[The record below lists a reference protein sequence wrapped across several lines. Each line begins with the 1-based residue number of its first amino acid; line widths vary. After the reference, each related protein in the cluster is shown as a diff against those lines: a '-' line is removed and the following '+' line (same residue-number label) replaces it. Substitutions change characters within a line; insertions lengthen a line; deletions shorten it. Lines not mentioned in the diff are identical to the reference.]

1 MKGARKLG
9 VRLVNTA
16 WLVITLIGVPAIT
29 GLKFG
34 GLRLSAVRIGE
45 TLTLLFIAVAIVGNV
60 VARFAL
66 ARDGQTRAVCD
77 RWAGVHAFFGVVFL
91 LVFAEIIHF
100 EWLKQWLLWLD
111 AKMK

>member
-1 MKGARKLG
+1 MKAARTMG
-9 VRLVNTA
+9 IRLVNAA
-16 WLVITLIGVPAIT
+16 WLVTTLIGVPAIT

-34 GLRLSAVRIGE
+34 GLRLSAVRIAE
-45 TLTLLFIAVAIVGNV
+45 TLTLAFIATAILGNV
-60 VARFAL
+60 VARLAL
-66 ARDGQTRAVCD
+66 AKDKPTRAVCI

-111 AKMK
+111 SKTK